1 MAAALFGGGGGG
13 ILGGLFGGGKDKKD
27 KSTSVQPA
35 PVAPAD
41 DAAAAAERDLR
52 AENQRLRAASSG
64 RASNILTS
72 PLDDNEDT
80 KNATR
85 KLLGG

>member
-1 MAAALFGGGGGG
+1 MAGG
-13 ILGGLFGGGKDKKD
+13 IDFAKVFDPLGLFRKDKKPTD
-27 KSTSVQPA
+27 
-35 PVAPAD
+35 VAPAAAPTAPAN
-41 DAAAAAERDLR
+41 DAAAAAERDLK